1 MTSKAVAIAIV
12 AMVAIPIGL
21 GFILAFEDVERE
33 GWRTV
38 EAHNLSDSILNS
50 RAPYYISSTSPNNNS
65 MMLPSVTYSTVT
77 SPDYDSVSSVSSGIP
92 IYDYDDSSISPQVGE
107 SVTHNAE
114 RLVFSS
120 EGFSP
125 EGGTSSGE
133 VSGASFRI
141 TGTNIDV
148 TNGGVPM
155 GGYDSIIYVMRVTSG
170 DNVLWMPFD
179 SSGDPMLSNPIA
191 NLILRSHG
199 GGAMSYSVSMDSYS
213 EISGDMWSLTNSG
226 LSSVVSVQIVHFDGT
241 MDYVALPYD
250 AVFVRAGST
259 VVYGGGFYDE
269 VSSVSVAVY
278 GAAIT
283 LSSRGSPTGEYADPS
298 MGWTLPQTM
307 VGSYS
312 GTWIN
317 GTSNSSVILYV
328 TPYFDVG
335 ELYLYLTDQN
345 GGTDTLYLS
354 QSSTTLN
361 GVSFDW
367 PGNILSGRP
376 IQIVITTDTIRI
388 SNIQAWPSM
397 YSEPVRYG
405 SIELEREHPAP
416 ITSIGLTNVTTEP
429 FTFRVDTTESFA
441 GYYPITRDATL
452 DIADLFGTGGF
463 SLDFS
468 SAGIYGEALEVGG
481 VSYPVTDGKI
491 SVDGTDYRVRG
502 LVIGITPDDAGYA
515 ISFNGTEISA
525 VEAYPTIGFLGEW
538 SVSIRGWTMEEFT
551 EISKE
556 WIPGEFALELSDL
569 GIVGLISCVGVFI
582 GAAMMRPLSGSKI
595 LMLLIVCGI
604 GGLIFLSLI

>member
-38 EAHNLSDSILNS
+38 ESHNLSDSILNS

-65 MMLPSVTYSTVT
+65 MMLPSWTYSTVT
-77 SPDYDSVSSVSSGIP
+77 SPDYVSVSSVSSGIP
-92 IYDYDDSSISPQVGE
+92 IYDYDGSSISPQVGE
-107 SVTHNAE
+107 VVTYNAE

-133 VSGASFRI
+133 VSGISFRI
-141 TGTNIDV
+141 AGTNIDV

-155 GGYDSIIYVMRVTSG
+155 GGYDSIIYVVRVTSG

-179 SSGDPMLSNPIA
+179 SSGDPMLSNPIS
-191 NLILRSHG
+191 NLILKSHG
-199 GGAMSYSVSMDSYS
+199 GGAMSYSVSMGSYS

-241 MDYVALPYD
+241 VDYVALPYD
-250 AVFVRAGST
+250 AVIVRAGST

-278 GAAIT
+278 GTAIT

-298 MGWTLPQTM
+298 MGWTLPQTI

-328 TPYFDVG
+328 MPYFDVG

-361 GVSFDW
+361 GVSFEW

-441 GYYPITRDATL
+441 GYYPITKDATL
-452 DIADLFGTGGF
+452 DIADLFGIGGF

-502 LVIGITPDDAGYA
+502 LVIGITPDDAGYN
-515 ISFNGTEISA
+515 ITFNGTEISA

-551 EISKE
+551 EVSKE

-595 LMLLIVCGI
+595 LMLLIVCG
-604 GGLIFLSLI
+604 GGIMIFLTLL